1 MSLKMFDENDLPHE
15 FLLTTR
21 QNKVRTAFNN
31 SMSTDLK
38 VSKTQI
44 FKII

>member
-1 MSLKMFDENDLPHE
+1 MFDENDLPHE
-15 FLLTTR
+15 LLLTTR
-21 QNKVRTAFNN
+21 QKLQVRTAFNN